1 MHVLPPFQIP
11 ERGECGC
18 GMKKLRERGMET
30 ARKSNGRKG
39 TYEGQYVA
47 LDPATGDKVIAH
59 GSQSN
64 RVAAEARRAGVE
76 VPVIIYVPQRDTAY
90 LY

>member
-1 MHVLPPFQIP
+1 
-11 ERGECGC
+11 
-18 GMKKLRERGMET
+18 MET
-30 ARKSNGRKG
+30 TRKSNGRKG

-59 GSQSN
+59 GSRSN
-64 RVAAEARRAGVE
+64 RVAAQARRAGVK
-76 VPVIIYVPQRDTAY
+76 VPMIIYVPERDAAC

>member
-1 MHVLPPFQIP
+1 
-11 ERGECGC
+11 
-18 GMKKLRERGMET
+18 MKKLREKGMET
-30 ARKSNGRKG
+30 ARKPNGRKG

-59 GSQSN
+59 GSRSD
-64 RVAAEARRAGVE
+64 RVAAEARRAGVK
-76 VPVIIYVPQRDTAY
+76 VPMIIYVPERDTAC

>member
-1 MHVLPPFQIP
+1 
-11 ERGECGC
+11 
-18 GMKKLRERGMET
+18 MET
-30 ARKSNGRKG
+30 ARKPNGRKG

-59 GSQSN
+59 GSRSN
-64 RVAAEARRAGVE
+64 RVAAEARAGVK
-76 VPVIIYVPQRDTAY
+76 VPMIIYVPERDTAC

>member
-1 MHVLPPFQIP
+1 MGTSL
-11 ERGECGC
+11 
-18 GMKKLRERGMET
+18 
-30 ARKSNGRKG
+30 KSNGHKG

-59 GSQSN
+59 GPKSN

-76 VPVIIYVPQRDTAY
+76 VPMIIYVPKRDTAC